1 MRARQSAIIDT
12 AHHVQAFLDA
22 NASLLGANIL
32 PARHNLDDAVA
43 QLTSMAATQS
53 GGVMAAKGATA
64 RQKALRATLRNN
76 YMTPVSTVAKLLLSD
91 VPEIGALQVKMKN
104 LSTTQLVAAAHGM
117 ADAAEGYATVFT
129 QNGLPDDFV
138 AQLRNVADAVTASVA
153 GRQATQ
159 AVTSGAV
166 SGMLAQESRVRSLL
180 RLINALVVP
189 KLGTNA
195 TLLAQWK
202 AARAISPKTP
212 IGAVPSSVT
221 EGIASSLPSGSST
234 VTGGTTPPASTT
246 PTPASASPAATPT
259 TSAAPSAASAPA
271 AATSNPTTTPSSPT
285 STTSAPPSA
294 SPAAPPA

>member
-1 MRARQSAIIDT
+1 MRVRQSALIDT

-32 PARHNLDDAVA
+32 PARQNLDDAVA
-43 QLTSMAATQS
+43 LLTTLAATQS
-53 GGVMAAKGATA
+53 GGIMAAKGATA

-76 YMTPVSTVAKLLLSD
+76 YMKPVSTVAKLLLPD
-91 VPEIGALQVKMKN
+91 VPEIGSLQAKTRN

-117 ADAAEGYATVFT
+117 ADAAEGYADVFT
-129 QNGLPDDFV
+129 QNGLPNDFV
-138 AQLRNVADAVTASVA
+138 AQLRNAADAVTASVA

-159 AVTSGAV
+159 ATTSGAV

-180 RLINALVVP
+180 KLVNALVVP

-195 TLLAQWK
+195 SLLAQWK
-202 AARAISPKTP
+202 SARAIKPSTP

-221 EGIASSLPSGSST
+221 EGLASASSSGSST
-234 VTGGTTPPASTT
+234 TTGSTTPPSSATST
-246 PTPASASPAATPT
+246 PTNSTSTP
-259 TSAAPSAASAPA
+259 TSAA
-271 AATSNPTTTPSSPT
+271 SSPT
-285 STTSAPPSA
+285 SSTSTPPSA